1 MHSLSLA
8 LHTNFHTLSG
18 TLFFLLLVAQGT
30 PSLMVEMPLSPNP
43 SSSELFPLAPA
54 GTVYVFLNFQI
65 SLFFV
70 LLILR
75 ISVML

>member
-1 MHSLSLA
+1 
-8 LHTNFHTLSG
+8 
-18 TLFFLLLVAQGT
+18 
-30 PSLMVEMPLSPNP
+30 MVEMPLSPNP
-43 SSSELFPLAPA
+43 SSTELFPLAPA